1 MGNGRP
7 LRPLVS
13 DVMDFGKDY
22 ERKTIPAGANIFIAG
37 DRAQEAYVLLKGE
50 VNIVAVNDK
59 GETITLTTVKRGEM
73 FGELALM
80 KDDAK
85 RSASAVS
92 KTECQVMVVKNTLLK
107 EKMERADPFLKYWVK
122 YLGER
127 VVDLSKRVQK

>member
-1 MGNGRP
+1 
-7 LRPLVS
+7 
-13 DVMDFGKDY
+13 MDFGKDY

>member
-1 MGNGRP
+1 
-7 LRPLVS
+7 
-13 DVMDFGKDY
+13 MDFGKDY
-22 ERKTIPAGANIFIAG
+22 ERKTIPAGANIFING
-37 DRAQEAYVLLKGE
+37 DRATEAYVLLKGE
-50 VNIVAVNDK
+50 VDIIAVNDK
-59 GETITLTTVKRGEM
+59 GQTITLTTVKRGEM

-92 KTECQVMVVKNTLLK
+92 KSECQVMVVKNSLLK
-107 EKMERADPFLKYWVK
+107 EKLDRADPFLKYWVK